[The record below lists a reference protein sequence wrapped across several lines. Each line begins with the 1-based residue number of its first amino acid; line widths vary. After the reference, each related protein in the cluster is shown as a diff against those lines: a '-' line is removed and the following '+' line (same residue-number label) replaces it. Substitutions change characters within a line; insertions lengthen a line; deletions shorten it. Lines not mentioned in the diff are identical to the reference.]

1 MKRFSTRTDP
11 SLDPKKQRE
20 DKRYGE
26 KMKVSSSKRTDLI
39 TLWFEIFDSEMILRI
54 TEGEAVQEPC

>member
-1 MKRFSTRTDP
+1 
-11 SLDPKKQRE
+11 
-20 DKRYGE
+20 
-26 KMKVSSSKRTDLI
+26 MKVSSSERTDLI